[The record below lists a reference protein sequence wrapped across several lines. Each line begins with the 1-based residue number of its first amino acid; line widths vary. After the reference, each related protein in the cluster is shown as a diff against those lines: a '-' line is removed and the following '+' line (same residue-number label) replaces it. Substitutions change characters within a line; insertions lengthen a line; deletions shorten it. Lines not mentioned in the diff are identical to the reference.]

1 MSHTM
6 NLFDP
11 KPYSARRTLYDP
23 WSNRRNLS
31 LSPRTY
37 LALDRL
43 RITIE
48 HLPENVLKTEDRPDR
63 SSSPLR

>member
-11 KPYSARRTLYDP
+11 KPYTAEHTLYDP
-23 WSNRRNLS
+23 WSNRRDLA

-37 LALDRL
+37 LALERL
-43 RITIE
+43 RETLE
-48 HLPENVLKTEDRPDR
+48 HLPEDAVKADDNRVRLPRGKT
-63 SSSPLR
+63 

>member
-1 MSHTM
+1 MSRTM

-23 WSNRRNLS
+23 WSNRRSLT

-37 LALDRL
+37 LALERL
-43 RITIE
+43 RETLE
-48 HLPENVLKTEDRPDR
+48 HLPADAVKAEDGAIR
-63 SSSPLR
+63 SPERLR